1 MGVEGQ
7 GQEKSKA
14 RMTNA
19 KIQMTNQIQMIKC
32 QNDSMKNPDQRSGLQ
47 LLSNKKAG
55 KSLYGTGIPH

>member
-32 QNDSMKNPDQRSGLQ
+32 QNDSMKNPDQRSELQ
-47 LLSNKKAG
+47 PLSNKKVG
-55 KSLYGTGIPH
+55 KSMYGTGIPH